1 MPSFFI
7 ISCLVG
13 IAISAIMV
21 IKTGREES
29 QIENDFIEQEGQ
41 KYIER
46 MQEEKARRMRDAS
59 EEAG

>member
-1 MPSFFI
+1 
-7 ISCLVG
+7 
-13 IAISAIMV
+13 MV

-29 QIENDFIEQEGQ
+29 QIENDFIEKEGQ

-59 EEAG
+59 EEVG

>member
-7 ISCLVG
+7 ISCIVG

-59 EEAG
+59 EEVG

>member
-29 QIENDFIEQEGQ
+29 QIENDFIEKEGQ

-59 EEAG
+59 EEVG